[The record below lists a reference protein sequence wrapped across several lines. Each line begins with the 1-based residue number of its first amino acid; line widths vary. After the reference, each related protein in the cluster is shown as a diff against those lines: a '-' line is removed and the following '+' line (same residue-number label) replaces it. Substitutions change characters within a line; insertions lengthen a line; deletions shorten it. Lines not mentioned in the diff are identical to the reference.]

1 VNQVLELNT
10 ALGKTK
16 KTIKQSKNNNNKGK
30 TPTTKEKHQQQ
41 RKNTNNKG
49 KTPTTKE
56 KHQQQR
62 KNTESDNFKL

>member
-41 RKNTNNKG
+41 RKNT
-49 KTPTTKE
+49 
-56 KHQQQR
+56 
-62 KNTESDNFKL
+62 ESDNFKL